1 MRFSGPASRWVLA
14 LLLGGGCA
22 PPEKIDG
29 EDDGDLGSASTN
41 DAGPTAPA
49 CHAYASSPTEELTGT
64 GIVLGDTAYNFELMD
79 QHGDLVSLY
88 DFHGCVVVLDLLTQW
103 CAPCQDAAPRFE
115 AIHQEWAPDVAVVAV
130 MLQTTD
136 GGPPGIEHVQWWADA
151 FGLTH
156 PVLADTYA
164 SQYNYTGGSFP
175 TVVVLDRDMTL
186 AHEDWDS
193 EDLDFLD
200 SLL

>member
-1 MRFSGPASRWVLA
+1 MKCSRPASRLA
-14 LLLGGGCA
+14 LALWGLAGCVS
-22 PPEKIDG
+22 PEGMDV
-29 EDDGDLGSASTN
+29 EDAGDPASTSTF
-41 DAGPTAPA
+41 DAGPDAPS
-49 CHAYASSPTEELTGT
+49 CHVYASTPTEDLAGT
-64 GIVLGDTAYNFELMD
+64 GISLGDTAYNFELMD

-103 CAPCQDAAPRFE
+103 CAPCQDAAPQFE
-115 AIHQEWAPDVAVVAV
+115 VIQKEWAPDVAVLAV

-136 GGPPGIEHVQWWADA
+136 GGPPGLEHVQWWADS

-175 TVVVLDRDMTL
+175 TVVVLDRDMVI
-186 AHEDWDS
+186 AHEDWDP
-193 EDLDFLD
+193 ENRGLLD
-200 SLL
+200 SLF